1 MTNMMTQ
8 SDTVTDSL
16 VGKTAVV
23 TGAGRGIG
31 LAVAR
36 AFAARGAKVVVSD
49 IDADSAA
56 AAATQIPHSTS
67 CPCDVRDEDSVAQLI
82 SHALHAHGTVD
93 IVVANAGVASLASIA
108 EMPFEQWR
116 SLMSINLDGVFLTV
130 KHAARAMLA
139 SNTRG
144 SIITMG
150 SITAKAGTPLLAH
163 YSASKAAVVNL
174 TKTAAIELRPYGI
187 RVNAIL
193 PGFAETELVT
203 GNKQA
208 FSDALGVD
216 FDAVMAQAQGGY
228 LNLDDVASI
237 AAFLASDRSAF
248 CTGGEYV
255 VDGGMTANLM

>member
-1 MTNMMTQ
+1 MTNAMTQ
-8 SDTVTDSL
+8 PATATDSL
-16 VGKTAVV
+16 VGKIAVV

-36 AFAARGAKVVVSD
+36 AVAARGATVVISD

-56 AAATQIPHSTS
+56 AAATQVPDSS
-67 CPCDVRDEDSVAQLI
+67 SYPCDVRDENSVSELI
-82 SHALHAHGTVD
+82 NFALQAHGKVD
-93 IVVANAGVASLASIA
+93 IVVANAGVASLAPIA

-139 SNTRG
+139 SGVKG

-150 SITAKAGTPLLAH
+150 SVTAKAGTPLLAH

-174 TKTAAIELRPYGI
+174 TKTAAIELRPHGI

-203 GNKQA
+203 SNKQT
-208 FSDALGVD
+208 FIDALGVD

-228 LNLDDVASI
+228 LDLDDIASV
-237 AAFLASDRSAF
+237 AAFLASDRSTF

-255 VDGGMTANLM
+255 VDGGMTASLM